1 MRGFGELEAAI
12 MNALWDRRDPANV
25 REVWSDLR
33 PDRELAYN
41 TVLTVVD
48 NLYKKGWLQRRRD
61 GRAFRY
67 WPVASRADYG
77 MQLMRDAMAESG
89 DPAGSLV
96 SFVRQ
101 LNHDESAA
109 LREALQV
116 YESDEPDS

>member
-12 MNALWDRRDPANV
+12 MNVLWNRGEPTSVRQVHTDLQPERR
-25 REVWSDLR
+25 
-33 PDRELAYN
+33 LAYN

-48 NLYKKGWLQRRRD
+48 ILYKKGRLRRSKD

-67 WPVASRADYG
+67 WPVESRADYG

-96 SFVRQ
+96 TFVRH
-101 LNHDESAA
+101 LSDDESAA
-109 LREALQV
+109 LRQALGT
-116 YESDEPDS
+116 YER

>member
-12 MNALWDRRDPANV
+12 MAALWDRAQPASV
-25 REVWSDLR
+25 RQVWTDLQPQR
-33 PDRELAYN
+33 QLAYN

-48 NLYKKGWLQRRRD
+48 NLYKKGWLRRRRD
-61 GRAFRY
+61 GRAYQY

-77 MQLMRDAMAESG
+77 VALMRDAMAQSG

-101 LNHDESAA
+101 LNDDESAA
-109 LREALQV
+109 LREALLA
-116 YESDEPDS
+116 YERDEHGS